1 MDESIREHEL
11 AESTQA
17 AAPRGDLGADGLAT
31 DEQPA
36 AVAFADTA
44 AMATREKPRRRSL
57 AAVLPPASPKL
68 IIGLV
73 LTLGI
78 VLFGLIAP
86 FFVQDPK
93 FSGNPSMLPPG
104 PDHLLGTTQLGYD
117 VLAQLAYGARGSLMV
132 GIIAGIIAV
141 ALSLAFGIIAGYV
154 GGWTDEVLSL
164 ITNIM
169 LVIPGLPL
177 IIVIASYVPSR
188 TLLLVALVLGL
199 TGWAGSAVVLRSQA
213 KSLRNRDYVAAA
225 RVAGEKPWRIILV
238 EILPNLLPL
247 LSAQFLFAVILG
259 ILGEAGLSYLG
270 LGPVGSITWGTM
282 LNEAQLG
289 TALSSGAWWWF
300 VPPGALIALLGCGL
314 SLINFSIDEYINPRL
329 RLAPAAQRSM
339 RRARKA
345 GRQVTSTHAVDADG
359 VILDNEKE
367 RAAV

>member
-1 MDESIREHEL
+1 MHESIREQEL
-11 AESTQA
+11 AASTPA
-17 AAPRGDLGADGLAT
+17 AVPRADTAADGLILAEKPST
-31 DEQPA
+31 A
-36 AVAFADTA
+36 AFADTA
-44 AMATREKPRRRSL
+44 AMATERRGGRRS
-57 AAVLPPASPKL
+57 AASLLRPVSPKL
-68 IIGLV
+68 MVGLL

-78 VLFGLIAP
+78 VMFGLVGP

-93 FSGNPSMLPPG
+93 FSGNPGMLPPG
-104 PDHLLGTTQLGYD
+104 PGHVLGTTQLGYD

-132 GIIAGIIAV
+132 GLIAGAIAV
-141 ALSLAFGIIAGYV
+141 VLSLAFGIIAGYV

-329 RLAPAAQRSM
+329 RLGPAAQRSM

-345 GRQVTSTHAVDADG
+345 GRQVASMRAVDANG
-359 VILDNEKE
+359 VILDHEKE
-367 RAAV
+367 QTRA

>member
-1 MDESIREHEL
+1 MDESIREQEL
-11 AESTQA
+11 ARSIES
-17 AAPRGDLGADGLAT
+17 AAPREDIAADGLAVG
-31 DEQPA
+31 EHPA
-36 AVAFADTA
+36 TVPFADTA
-44 AMATREKPRRRSL
+44 AMATGDRTRSRSRMRALVPR
-57 AAVLPPASPKL
+57 SPKL
-68 IIGLV
+68 IVGLV
-73 LTLGI
+73 LTFGI
-78 VLFGLIAP
+78 VLFGLVAP

-93 FSGNPSMLPPG
+93 FSGNPSMLPPD
-104 PDHLLGTTQLGYD
+104 PEHLLGTTQLGYD
-117 VLAQLAYGARGSLMV
+117 VLAQLAHGARGSLMV
-132 GIIAGIIAV
+132 GVIAGIIAV
-141 ALSLAFGIIAGYV
+141 VLSLGFGIIAGYV
-154 GGWTDEVLSL
+154 GGWTDEILSL
-164 ITNIM
+164 ITNIA

-300 VPPGALIALLGCGL
+300 IPPGALIALLGCGL

-339 RRARKA
+339 RKARRA
-345 GRQVTSTHAVDADG
+345 GRQVTSSRTRG
-359 VILDNEKE
+359 PSEGS
-367 RAAV
+367 AAA